1 MYELAAAVP
10 ILLVLLLMVV
20 LNRTAVT
27 AMAIGWVVVCL
38 LAYFVWD
45 MPPYWIG
52 GASIKGILT
61 AANILLIIFGAIAL
75 YYSMRESGAVRQIN
89 NAIISLNPDRRVQ
102 VSLA

>member
-1 MYELAAAVP
+1 
-10 ILLVLLLMVV
+10 MVV
-20 LNRTAVT
+20 FNRTAVT
-27 AMAIGWVVVCL
+27 AMAIGWAVVCL

-75 YYSMRESGAVRQIN
+75 YYSMRESGAIERISSVIIN
-89 NAIISLNPDRRVQ
+89 LILTGEFRYHLPG
-102 VSLA
+102 L